1 MKVLLT
7 GAGGQL
13 GQALI
18 ASRPEGVELVPLRRS
33 DLDLADADACRL
45 LVRQHQPDW
54 LLNAGAYTAVDR
66 AEAEPEL
73 AMAVNGG
80 APQAFAEALAETG
93 GRLLQVSTDFVFN
106 GQQGSPYRPEQA
118 PEPLGVYGAS
128 KAAGERAVL
137 KALGPGRA
145 RILRTSWVYGPVG
158 ANFCLTMLRLHALKA
173 AAGEPLGVVADQVG
187 CPTASSGLAAACWR
201 AIGTWADPGAPTILH
216 GSDAGAAS
224 WYDVAVAIGE
234 LGMAAGLLAHAAQV
248 RPIPTSAYPTP
259 AARPAYSLLD
269 CTASRAALG
278 LEPLG
283 WRAALAQV
291 LGQVA
296 DLRPTPGARA

>member
-7 GAGGQL
+7 GATGQL

-18 ASRPEGVELVPLRRS
+18 ASRPEGVELVSLGRS
-33 DLDLADADACRL
+33 DLDLANAAACQH

-66 AEAEPEL
+66 AEGDPDL
-73 AMAVNGG
+73 AMAVNAG
-80 APQAFAEALAETG
+80 APQAFAEALAQTG

-118 PEPLGVYGAS
+118 PDPLGVYGAS

-137 KALGPGRA
+137 AALGPGQA

-173 AAGEPLGVVADQVG
+173 AAGEFLGVVADQVG
-187 CPTASSGLAAACWR
+187 CPTATFGLAAACWR
-201 AIGTWADPGAPTILH
+201 AIGIGADPGAAAVLH
-216 GSDAGAAS
+216 WSDAGAAS
-224 WYDVAVAIGE
+224 WYDFAVAIGE
-234 LGMAAGLLAHAAQV
+234 LGVATGLLEQAARV

-259 AARPAYSLLD
+259 AARPPYSLLD
-269 CTASRAALG
+269 CSASRELLG
-278 LEPLG
+278 LEPTH
-283 WRAALAQV
+283 WQAALAQV
-291 LGQVA
+291 LGQLA
-296 DLRPTPGARA
+296 DLRAIPGPRA